1 MLLSFFL
8 FFVSQSRYGVNK
20 EGYIIDETAL
30 ENDMYNLLFI
40 KAQKLGYANVT
51 QAIHDA
57 EFVKYK
63 KKLNGKK
70 C

>member
-1 MLLSFFL
+1 MKYKNINGT
-8 FFVSQSRYGVNK
+8 RIYNNGVNK

-30 ENDMYNLLFI
+30 EDDMYNLLFI
-40 KAQKLGYANVT
+40 KAQKLGYTNVA

>member
-1 MLLSFFL
+1 MKYKNINGT
-8 FFVSQSRYGVNK
+8 RIYNNGVNK

-30 ENDMYNLLFI
+30 EDDMYNLLFI

-51 QAIHDA
+51 QAINDE

-63 KKLNGKK
+63 KMLNVKK

>member
-1 MLLSFFL
+1 MKYRIKDGAR
-8 FFVSQSRYGVNK
+8 VYNNGVNK

-57 EFVKYK
+57 KFVKYK

>member
-1 MLLSFFL
+1 M
-8 FFVSQSRYGVNK
+8 RYKNINGTRIYNNGVNK

-30 ENDMYNLLFI
+30 EDDMYNLLFI
-40 KAQKLGYANVT
+40 KAQKLGYTNVA

>member
-1 MLLSFFL
+1 M
-8 FFVSQSRYGVNK
+8 RYKNINGTRIYNNGVNK

-30 ENDMYNLLFI
+30 EDDMYNLLFI
-40 KAQKLGYANVT
+40 KAQKLGYTNVA

-63 KKLNGKK
+63 KRLNGKK

>member
-1 MLLSFFL
+1 MK
-8 FFVSQSRYGVNK
+8 YKNINGTMIYNNGVNK

-30 ENDMYNLLFI
+30 EDDMYNLLFI

>member
-1 MLLSFFL
+1 MKYKNINGT
-8 FFVSQSRYGVNK
+8 RIYNNGVNK

-30 ENDMYNLLFI
+30 EDDMYNLLFI
-40 KAQKLGYANVT
+40 KAQKLGYSNVA

>member
-1 MLLSFFL
+1 MKYKNINGT
-8 FFVSQSRYGVNK
+8 RIYNNGVNK

-30 ENDMYNLLFI
+30 ENDMYNLLLI

-63 KKLNGKK
+63 KMLNGKK

>member
-1 MLLSFFL
+1 MKYKNINGT
-8 FFVSQSRYGVNK
+8 RIYNNGVNK

-30 ENDMYNLLFI
+30 EDDMYNLLFI
-40 KAQKLGYANVT
+40 KAQKLGYTNVA

-63 KKLNGKK
+63 KMLNGKK

>member
-1 MLLSFFL
+1 MKYKN
-8 FFVSQSRYGVNK
+8 RNGTRIYNNGVNK

-30 ENDMYNLLFI
+30 EDDMYNLLFI
-40 KAQKLGYANVT
+40 KAQKLGYTNVA

-63 KKLNGKK
+63 KRLNGKK

>member
-1 MLLSFFL
+1 M
-8 FFVSQSRYGVNK
+8 RYKNINGTRIYNNGVNK

-30 ENDMYNLLFI
+30 EDDMYNLLLI
-40 KAQKLGYANVT
+40 KAQKLGYTNVA

-57 EFVKYK
+57 EFVKYR

>member
-1 MLLSFFL
+1 MKYKNINGT
-8 FFVSQSRYGVNK
+8 RIYNNGVNK

-40 KAQKLGYANVT
+40 KAQKLGYTNVA

-63 KKLNGKK
+63 KRLNGKK

>member
-1 MLLSFFL
+1 MKYRIKDG
-8 FFVSQSRYGVNK
+8 SRVYNDGINK

-30 ENDMYNLLFI
+30 EDDMYNLLLI
-40 KAQKLGYANVT
+40 KAQKLGYKNVT
-51 QAIHDA
+51 QAINDA

-63 KKLNGKK
+63 RKLNGKK